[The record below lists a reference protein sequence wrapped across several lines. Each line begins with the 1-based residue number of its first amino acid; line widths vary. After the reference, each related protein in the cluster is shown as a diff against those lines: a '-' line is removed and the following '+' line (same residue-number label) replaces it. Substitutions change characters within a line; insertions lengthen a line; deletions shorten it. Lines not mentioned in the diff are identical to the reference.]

1 MVTIQDLA
9 QLYTLRPIKALDLH
23 HLHDRL
29 RTQKLS
35 SVEAGAIYQALATRV
50 HSYAEIC
57 QLLTVTPESH
67 AGLFYLSLG
76 LFHPQAEVRAG
87 VVQLIGRLREH
98 TAGRHFWNG
107 LNSFAKLAFLRMQKQ
122 LAGGESRQAAERD
135 GRGGTMERD
144 SADTADEAHG
154 HPHAGQAR

>member
-1 MVTIQDLA
+1 M
-9 QLYTLRPIKALDLH
+9 
-23 HLHDRL
+23 
-29 RTQKLS
+29 
-35 SVEAGAIYQALATRV
+35 

-76 LFHPQAEVRAG
+76 LFHPQADVRAG
-87 VVQLIGRLREH
+87 VLGLISRLREH

-122 LAGGESRQAAERD
+122 LAGGKSQSHQAERQ
-135 GRGGTMERD
+135 GRGGPAERD
-144 SADTADEAHG
+144 SADTVDEARG
-154 HPHAGQAR
+154 QAGQAR